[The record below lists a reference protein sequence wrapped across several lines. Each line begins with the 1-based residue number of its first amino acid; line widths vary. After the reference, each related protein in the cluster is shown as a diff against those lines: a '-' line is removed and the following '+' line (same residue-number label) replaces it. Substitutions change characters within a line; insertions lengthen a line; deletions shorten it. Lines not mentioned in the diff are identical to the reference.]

1 MKKNTIP
8 TNNLFL
14 ELDDIDNFKDL
25 SKLSSRDIV
34 IITTKYHQ
42 EINDSLITDF
52 IMTIKSENMNY
63 SIGII
68 EVPGAFE
75 LVYTM
80 KKIIDK
86 FSPKLILAVGCIIK
100 GDTKHDEYL
109 SNSIINNMHSISLE
123 CMIPIINGVLTTNNL
138 DQAIERA
145 GKKYR
150 KGKEF
155 ALTSMEMLSLT
166 ESLDKQ

>member
-1 MKKNTIP
+1 MKK
-8 TNNLFL
+8 
-14 ELDDIDNFKDL
+14 
-25 SKLSSRDIV
+25 V
-34 IITTKYHQ
+34 
-42 EINDSLITDF
+42 
-52 IMTIKSENMNY
+52 
-63 SIGII
+63 
-68 EVPGAFE
+68 
-75 LVYTM
+75 
-80 KKIIDK
+80 IDK

-123 CMIPIINGVLTTNNL
+123 CMTPIINGVLTTNNL

-155 ALTSMEMLSLT
+155 ALTSMEMLSLA

>member
-1 MKKNTIP
+1 MKKNIIP

-25 SKLSSRDIV
+25 SQLSSRDII

-42 EINDSLITDF
+42 EINDSLIADF
-52 IMTIKSENMNY
+52 ITTIKSKNMNY
-63 SIGII
+63 SVGII
-68 EVPGAFE
+68 EVSGAFE
-75 LVYTM
+75 LVYAM
-80 KKIIDK
+80 KKVIDK
-86 FSPKLILAVGCIIK
+86 FSPRLILAVGCIIK

-123 CMIPIINGVLTTNNL
+123 CMTPIINGVLTTNNL
-138 DQAIERA
+138 EQAIERA

-155 ALTSMEMLSLT
+155 ALTSMEMLSLS

>member
-34 IITTKYHQ
+34 VITTKYHQ
-42 EINDSLITDF
+42 EINDSLIADF
-52 IMTIKSENMNY
+52 ITTIKSENMNY
-63 SIGII
+63 SVGII

-75 LVYTM
+75 LVYAM
-80 KKIIDK
+80 KKVIDK

-109 SNSIINNMHSISLE
+109 SNSIINNMHLISHE
-123 CMIPIINGVLTTNNL
+123 RMIPIINGVLTTNNL

-155 ALTSMEMLSLT
+155 ALTSIEMLSLT